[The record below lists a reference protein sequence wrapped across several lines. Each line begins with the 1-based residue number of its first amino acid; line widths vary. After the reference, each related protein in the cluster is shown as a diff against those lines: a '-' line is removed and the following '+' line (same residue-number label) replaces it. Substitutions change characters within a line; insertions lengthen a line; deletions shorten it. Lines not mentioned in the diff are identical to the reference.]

1 MPLARQRDPQAIPG
15 GKTEIMT
22 TTGVQH
28 HPPTAS
34 VRFIERAPLI
44 TALAAGIYAIAAFFF
59 LLTHGSLPLVPAEAL
74 SHELNGPLGAV
85 LAYVL
90 PSLAMLGSLLG
101 FAIHYRLLPARALV
115 KSSTVFASV
124 YGAVVL
130 LAVVDSNILATLGY
144 LPFLTVKSLT
154 DPGFLRTAIDLPWPI
169 VGHQLVCIIGVALWI
184 LTATVA
190 VRRSSGACVA
200 CGRHSSVA
208 TARRWGKPVTIAAA
222 IIPGVYA
229 VTRFAWAAGIPLGI
243 EPAFLQQ
250 MQDSGLVYAGLG
262 LASMALL
269 GVLLTLGLIQRWG
282 SVFPRWIPFLGGR
295 RVPVLLAVIPA
306 GFVSLIAIP
315 AGAEMIRVF
324 TIRGAGGIPID
335 WANWATIG
343 PTLLWI
349 PWGVL
354 LGAATLAYYLKHRGS
369 CRRCGLSG

>member
-1 MPLARQRDPQAIPG
+1 MLLARQRDPRTGPG
-15 GKTEIMT
+15 EKTEIMT
-22 TTGVQH
+22 TSQVQH

-34 VRFIERAPLI
+34 VRFMERAPLI
-44 TALAAGIYAIAAFFF
+44 TALAAGVYAIGALFF
-59 LLTHGSLPLVPAEAL
+59 LLTQGSLPLVPAEAQ

-90 PSLAMLGSLLG
+90 PSLALLGALIG
-101 FAIHYRLLPARALV
+101 FAIHYRLLPARAVALG
-115 KSSTVFASV
+115 SMIFASV

-130 LAVVDSNILATLGY
+130 LTVVDSTILATLGY

-154 DPGFLRTAIDLPWPI
+154 DPGFLQTAIDLPWQI
-169 VGHQLVCIIGVALWI
+169 VGHQMACIIGVALWI
-184 LTATVA
+184 LTTTVA

-200 CGRHSSVA
+200 CGRHSSAA
-208 TARRWGKPVTIAAA
+208 TARRWAKPVTIAAA

-250 MQDSGLVYAGLG
+250 MQNTGQVYAGLG
-262 LASMALL
+262 LASMAVL

-282 SVFPRWIPFLGGR
+282 SMLPRWVPFLGGR

-306 GFVSLIAIP
+306 GFVSLIVIP

-324 TIRGAGGIPID
+324 AVRGAGGIPMD

-354 LGAATLAYYLKHRGS
+354 LGAATLAYFLKHRGS